1 MFLSYECICHFQYL
15 FLNWLFDAKT
25 GKHAPDEVAILPLDL
40 TGGEEYLA
48 ETVRKAES
56 FFGGA
61 GVDYMFHN
69 AAYERPVSK
78 CTML

>member
-1 MFLSYECICHFQYL
+1 MNICNFKYL
-15 FLNWLFDAKT
+15 FLNCFFYAKT
-25 GKHAPDEVAILPLDL
+25 GKHAPDAVIILPLDL

-48 ETVRKAES
+48 EAVRKAES

-78 CTML
+78 CTLL